1 MATKSDSIA
10 RGKYLVIAL
19 GCNDCHS
26 AKSFG
31 PHGPELDTATLLAGY
46 PSSRPIAK
54 APKITGAPWVLFA
67 PDLTAAVG
75 PWGMSFAANITS
87 DETGIGTWSEGQFIT
102 ALRKGK
108 YMGLEGSRQLLPPM
122 PWQGYSNLTDDDI
135 KAIFQFLKSTKPVHN
150 IVPAPITS
158 NKL

>member
-1 MATKSDSIA
+1 MKKYIIPILTFIVATFGACYQPAKNSSSNCPNAMVTKADSIA
-10 RGKYLVIAL
+10 RGKYLVMVL

-46 PSSRPIAK
+46 PSSRSIPK
-54 APKITGAPWVLFA
+54 APKITGSPWVLFA

-87 DETGIGTWSEGQFIT
+87 DATGIGTWSENQFIT

-108 YMGLEGSRQLLPPM
+108 Y
-122 PWQGYSNLTDDDI
+122 
-135 KAIFQFLKSTKPVHN
+135 
-150 IVPAPITS
+150 
-158 NKL
+158 